1 MKRRRK
7 KKKRIKILVCVLL
20 TIIILLIAS
29 YVTVRAIGKN
39 NLQSRTRVVVPEI
52 SQIKTELLTEQE
64 KVEWQEGW
72 VKYEDT
78 IYAYNEDIMTFLFMG
93 IDKDG
98 EAEAVAEGTDG
109 GQADALF
116 LLVLNPHDKTIKVI
130 GINRNAMTD
139 IDIYNEEGAYVTT
152 TTAQIAVQHGFGDGM
167 EKSCKYQ
174 VDAVQKLFY
183 NLPIHGYCAVNMGV
197 VISLTDLIGGIE
209 LTSLEDVRS
218 TFIKE
223 GEIIV
228 KKDEHVLLDG
238 KKAYSYVRYR
248 DIHVEKSADAR
259 LKRQQQFLE
268 EFMNKTKTA
277 TKEDITLPVKMYQ
290 TITEQM
296 VTDVTADEVA
306 YLASSVLDYRFD
318 SSQFYS
324 LKGETV
330 MGEQFEEF
338 YIDEDALYE
347 MILDIF
353 YEPVKR

>member
-1 MKRRRK
+1 MCA
-7 KKKRIKILVCVLL
+7 VDNHN
-20 TIIILLIAS
+20 TSGAS
-29 YVTVRAIGKN
+29 YVAVRAVGKN
-39 NLQSRTRVVVPEI
+39 NLQSRAKAVTPEI
-52 SQIKTELLTEQE
+52 SRIKTELLTEQE
-64 KVEWQEGW
+64 KEEWQEGW

-116 LLVLNPHDKTIKVI
+116 LLVLNPCDKTIKVI

-197 VISLTDLIGGIE
+197 VATLTDLIDGID
-209 LTSLEDVRS
+209 LTALEDV
-218 TFIKE
+218 KE
-223 GEIIV
+223 VLEDRNGDTVIIR
-228 KKDEHVLLDG
+228 KDEFVHLNG
-238 KKAYSYVRYR
+238 KDAYSYVRYR
-248 DIHVEKSADAR
+248 DVKVEKSADTR

-268 EFMNKTKTA
+268 EFIKKTKTA
-277 TKEDITLPVKMYQ
+277 AKQDITLPVKMYQ

-318 SSQFYS
+318 GSQFYS